1 MNGKN
6 IGDIGEAVVLTE
18 FLKYG
23 IEVFLPY
30 GENTKIDMIAKFN
43 NKLNKIQ
50 VKTTG
55 KYSGNGVYKVELRN
69 TSLRADSA
77 VTAFYN
83 DDDVDYFAIYCL
95 QRPYPILVPFCNMR
109 SMTIRFKETLN
120 GNFENVNYESDY
132 TFDKILN
139 TKSITQMV
147 NEEQKEKSLS
157 APRCINCGQIVSYGA
172 VLCKQCSVKEKKNS
186 YGTSAKLHITRDE
199 LKSKIRAQSFLSIG
213 AEYHVSDNA
222 IRQWCDVYNLPRK
235 KTEIKSYSD
244 EEWEKL

>member
-50 VKTTG
+50 VKTTS
-55 KYSGNGVYKVELRN
+55 KYSGNGVYQVKLKN
-69 TSLRADSA
+69 TSLRADST
-77 VTAFYN
+77 VTTFYN
-83 DDDVDYFAIYCL
+83 EDDVDYFAIYCL
-95 QRPYPILVPFCNMR
+95 QRPHPILVPFCDVH
-109 SMTIRFKETLN
+109 SITIRFNETSN

-139 TKSITQMV
+139 TKSIIRMV
-147 NEEQKEKSLS
+147 NEEQKEKELF
-157 APRCINCGQIVSYGA
+157 APRCANCGQIVSYGA
-172 VLCKQCSVKEKKNS
+172 VLCKQCSIKEKKNS

-199 LKSKIRAQSFLSIG
+199 LKSKIRTQSFLSIG
-213 AEYHVSDNA
+213 AEYQVSDNA
-222 IRQWCDVYNLPRK
+222 IRKWCDVYNLPRK
-235 KTEIKSYSD
+235 KTDIFSYSD

>member
-50 VKTTG
+50 VKTTS
-55 KYSGNGVYKVELRN
+55 KYIDDGAYKVSLSN
-69 TSLRADSA
+69 TSLRTNSTVKTFYSA
-77 VTAFYN
+77 
-83 DDDVDYFAIYCL
+83 DDVDYFAIYCL
-95 QRPYPILVPFCNMR
+95 QRPHPILVPFCNIGTI
-109 SMTIRFKETLN
+109 TIRFKEMPNYSLDN
-120 GNFENVNYESDY
+120 IHYESDY
-132 TFDKILN
+132 TFDKILK
-139 TKSITQMV
+139 TKSIIQMV
-147 NEEQKEKSLS
+147 NEEQKEKELS
-157 APRCINCGQIVSYGA
+157 ASRCINCGQIVSYGA
-172 VLCKQCSVKEKKNS
+172 VLCKQCSIEKRKDS
-186 YGTSAKLHITRDE
+186 YGTSAKLRITRDE
-199 LKSKIRAQSFLSIG
+199 LKSKIRTQSFLSIG